1 MRIRTIKPDF
11 WTDEKIGELSFETRL
26 FFIALWNI
34 ADDCGNFAN
43 KPKQLKIQCLPYDTV
58 DIAELL
64 AELEKLELI
73 TKYIVNKLEYFHINN
88 FLKHQKINRPS
99 PPIHPVFTENSVS
112 THYALTDN
120 SLGKEGRNEGK
131 GKERKGNNNNN
142 LSFEDCIELFTEHGL
157 DEVQAKQFYKSME
170 KLNWLNKDGQPISDK
185 IRYTLQTI
193 KQNKDEAVI
202 RTTKRNTPNFTH
214 KQPTVDERELTGA
227 ELRKL
232 GKLPS

>member
-11 WTDEKIGELSFETRL
+11 WTDEKIGELSFATRL

-34 ADDCGNFAN
+34 ADDSGNFAN

-64 AELEKLELI
+64 EELECMQLI
-73 TKYIVNKLEYFHINN
+73 TKYSVNKLEYYHINN

-99 PPIHPVFTENSVS
+99 PPIHPLFSEHSVS
-112 THYALTDN
+112 THETLNDN
-120 SLGKEGRNEGK
+120 SLGKEGSKEGK
-131 GKERKGNNNNN
+131 GKEGKGNNNNN
-142 LSFEDCIELFTEHGL
+142 LSFDDCIELFLEHGL
-157 DEVQAKQFYKSME
+157 DKEQGKQFYNSME
-170 KLNWLNKDGQPISDK
+170 KLHWLNKEGQPITDK

-193 KQNKDEAVI
+193 KQVKNETTI
-202 RTTKRNTPNFTH
+202 RTTKRNTTNFAH

-232 GKLPS
+232 GKLSS